1 MAAYKSTLEDTD
13 YEPYIKEDSDMRTV
27 TSLTRRLK
35 DKLANE
41 IFYLIANS
49 VPPLNDF
56 LKLTTVNYMIDNT
69 VNIIEGL
76 KNQRDMD

>member
-1 MAAYKSTLEDTD
+1 
-13 YEPYIKEDSDMRTV
+13 MRTV

-49 VPPLNDF
+49 VPPLHDF

-76 KNQRDMD
+76 KNKREMD